1 MEGHPLLVRQ
11 PLQVL
16 FSVDHLVV
24 LLLVML
30 LEIEV
35 AIEVVAPRNFTLKGA
50 VTGRE

>member
-1 MEGHPLLVRQ
+1 MEVEGHPLLVRQ

-35 AIEVVAPRNFTLKGA
+35 ANVALAPRNFS
-50 VTGRE
+50 